1 MYLVNIDRYKGFKK
15 LGDEMIK
22 EIDHIGIA
30 VSNLKETMRI
40 YKDLLGL
47 ECIGT
52 ETIEEQ
58 KIIHTTFLAG
68 GVKIELVQS
77 THPEGPIGKF
87 IEKKGEGIHHIAF
100 RVENI
105 TESLKELITKG
116 VNLINKEPRI
126 GADGAKIAFI
136 HPKDMKGVLIEL
148 LEKVEE

>member
-1 MYLVNIDRYKGFKK
+1 
-15 LGDEMIK
+15 MIK

-58 KIIHTTFLAG
+58 KIIHATFLAG
-68 GVKIELVQS
+68 SVKIELVQS
-77 THPEGPIGKF
+77 THPDGPIGKF
-87 IEKKGEGIHHIAF
+87 IEKRGEGLHHIAF

-105 TESLKELITKG
+105 NESLKELSEKG
-116 VNLINKEPRI
+116 VNLIDEKVRI

-148 LEKVEE
+148 VERVKGK